1 MTAVAVTDASQLFE
15 AHSKTIV
22 GLERLMLEASG
33 FDFRNR
39 YPQKMLMKLV
49 KSCSLG
55 RETAGM
61 TAYKIC
67 LDLYR
72 TFSPLK
78 QTTQTMALA
87 CLELTIRLQDIDM
100 STVTTK
106 YGFDY
111 ERWATTREE
120 IMGRPR
126 NRECLNV
133 SII

>member
-1 MTAVAVTDASQLFE
+1 
-15 AHSKTIV
+15 
-22 GLERLMLEASG
+22 MLEASG

-49 KSCSLG
+49 KSCNLD
-55 RETAGM
+55 RATAGL
-61 TAYKIC
+61 TAYKVC

-72 TFSPLK
+72 TFAPLK

-87 CLELTIRLQDIDM
+87 CLELAIRLRDVDM

-111 ERWATTREE
+111 ESWFVTREE
-120 IMGRPR
+120 IMGM
-126 NRECLNV
+126 CFT
-133 SII
+133 

>member
-1 MTAVAVTDASQLFE
+1 
-15 AHSKTIV
+15 
-22 GLERLMLEASG
+22 MLEASG

-49 KSCSLG
+49 KSCSLD
-55 RETAGM
+55 RDKAGM

-72 TFSPLK
+72 TFVPIK

-87 CLELTIRLQDIDM
+87 CLELAIRLGDIDPA
-100 STVTTK
+100 TVTTK

-120 IMGRPR
+120 IMGQC
-126 NRECLNV
+126 ECVEALW
-133 SII
+133 

>member
-1 MTAVAVTDASQLFE
+1 
-15 AHSKTIV
+15 
-22 GLERLMLEASG
+22 MLEASG

-49 KSCSLG
+49 KSCSLD
-55 RETAGM
+55 RDTAGM

-72 TFSPLK
+72 TFTPLK

-87 CLELTIRLQDIDM
+87 CLELAIRLRDIDLA
-100 STVTTK
+100 TVTTK

-120 IMGRPR
+120 IMGTSDRQHPP
-126 NRECLNV
+126 
-133 SII
+133 